1 MQVDPLEPPY
11 GWTLSEHF
19 ALHCTPPYRLDLT
32 VSALRRIP
40 SNPIDTLTTGGLY
53 TRAFARP
60 SGITVCRAAQQPNTS
75 TLDVAF
81 YQPSGQA
88 TVPQPELRDLVC
100 TMLATEVD
108 LSAFYAVAEKVPEL
122 ASFVTR
128 ARGVKPP
135 RYSSL
140 WEALC
145 NSVLFQQ
152 VSLESAMSTM
162 RRLVAHLA
170 EPVVFG
176 DAVLYPFPTPESYL
190 ATDPDRLRSLG
201 LSAAKVRTLHDVAV
215 MLLDGQLT
223 TEELAALPTSAAMS
237 RLTLL
242 RGIGPWTAAVVMLR
256 GFGRLD
262 VFPAGDS
269 GMRRNLRGLLGDAA
283 GPDIEGTGLQSALGP
298 WRGML
303 YYHLLLWRLARR
315 GLVNLPT
322 RLPEV

>member
-1 MQVDPLEPPY
+1 MQVDPFVPPP
-11 GWTLSEHF
+11 GWALTEHF
-19 ALHCTPPYRLDLT
+19 ALRCSPPYRLDLT

-40 SNPIDTLTTGGLY
+40 RNPVDLLTAGGHY
-53 TRAFARP
+53 MRALPRP
-60 SGITVCRAAQQPNTS
+60 SGITVCLTVQQPNTS
-75 TLDVAF
+75 TLNVAF
-81 YQPSGQA
+81 YQPSGEDSAQDS
-88 TVPQPELRDLVC
+88 ELRELVR

-108 LSAFYAVAEKVPEL
+108 LSPFYAIAQNVPEL
-122 ASFVTR
+122 ASLVMR

-162 RRLVAHLA
+162 RRLVTHLA
-170 EPVVFG
+170 EPVTFG
-176 DAVLYPFPTPESYL
+176 DALLYPFPAPESYL
-190 ATDPDRLRSLG
+190 ETDPNLLRSLG
-201 LSAAKVRTLHDVAV
+201 LSAAKVRTLHDVAG

-223 TEELAALPTSAAMS
+223 ANELAALPTTAAMS

-269 GMRRNLRGLLGDAA
+269 GMRRNLRGLLGDAV
-283 GPDIEGTGLQSALGP
+283 GPDIEGAGIQHALGP

-303 YYHLLLWRLARR
+303 YYHLLLWRLAGR
-315 GLVNLPT
+315 GLVNQ
-322 RLPEV
+322 